1 MKKRLMHVNNGT
13 YVRRSQF
20 SDIIKD
26 VQPPH
31 YTHVVVRPFKTPS
44 VPRLGTHA
52 NPDVLK

>member
-1 MKKRLMHVNNGT
+1 MHVNNGT